1 MEAEEKVV
9 IVVDPGSEV
18 KISVNTSKPIPPGQ
32 VELPRYTHYSASA
45 IHLASL
51 INDKLSMLASDPLNY
66 GTVCI
71 YRVPEKLRRKNE
83 EAYTPRLVSIGP
95 LHHGDAQLKA
105 MEEYKFKYLN
115 NFLHTFKIPLEL
127 LAEYAHSQE
136 KNVCGCYED
145 TYIRDLSK
153 LSEVILFDGIFIIE
167 LFLKNYF
174 PEMRE
179 MGDTIFENR
188 WVSSDIVHDLLLL
201 ENQLP
206 MRFIAT
212 MYNGFVSRKLS
223 KFLDNETDEPP
234 SFDKL
239 AFEYLKNVGNTRKL
253 EPSTTHSFPRARH
266 LVEFLAVL
274 HRPSHPRA
282 EPEEGKK
289 VEFGK
294 CATATKLRA
303 AGVKFSHGAEKCL
316 FDVRFEKGE
325 LVIPQLTVNDFTETF
340 YRNLIAFEQCGYNS
354 KDITS
359 YVILMDNL
367 IDTPKDVD
375 LLIEH
380 KIIVNELGSS
390 EQVADVF
397 NNLYKEIVTDPKE
410 FYFANLCNQL
420 NEYSRDWLHKL
431 VTKLTEWIASL
442 RRDYFQSPW
451 AIISF
456 IAACILLVLT
466 VIQTACSILQV

>member
-1 MEAEEKVV
+1 MEDQEKVV

-18 KISVNTSKPIPPGQ
+18 KISVNTSKPNPPGQ
-32 VELPRYTHYSASA
+32 VELPR
-45 IHLASL
+45 
-51 INDKLSMLASDPLNY
+51 
-66 GTVCI
+66 
-71 YRVPEKLRRKNE
+71 VPEKQRRKNE

-105 MEEYKFKYLN
+105 MEEYKLKYLN

-188 WVSSDIVHDLLLL
+188 WVSSDIMHDLLLL

-223 KFLDNETDEPP
+223 KFLDNDSDDPP

-239 AFEYLKNVGNTRKL
+239 AFEYLKNVGNTQKL
-253 EPSTTHSFPRARH
+253 ESKMDHTFPRARH

-274 HRPSHPRA
+274 HWPSDQKAKR
-282 EPEEGKK
+282 EEVKK

-303 AGVKFSHGAEKCL
+303 AGVKFSHRAEKCL

-340 YRNLIAFEQCGYNS
+340 YRNLIAFEQCGYHY

-375 LLIEH
+375 LLIKH

-420 NEYSRDWLHKL
+420 NEYSRDWVHKM
-431 VTKLTEWIASL
+431 VTKLAVWYTML
-442 RRDYFQSPW
+442 CNDYFGSPW
-451 AIISF
+451 SIISV
-456 IAACILLVLT
+456 IAAIILLVLT
-466 VIQTACSILQV
+466 VIQTVCSVLQV

>member
-1 MEAEEKVV
+1 MEDQEKVV

-18 KISVNTSKPIPPGQ
+18 KISVNTSKPNPHGQ

-71 YRVPEKLRRKNE
+71 YRVPEKQRRKNE
-83 EAYTPRLVSIGP
+83 EAYTPRLISIGP

-105 MEEYKFKYLN
+105 MEEYKLKYLN

-127 LAEYAHSQE
+127 LAEYAHSQW

-145 TYIRDLSK
+145 TYIRNLSK
-153 LSEVILFDGIFIIE
+153 LLEVILFDGIFIIE

-179 MGDTIFENR
+179 MGDMIFENR
-188 WVSSDIVHDLLLL
+188 WMSSDVMHDLLLL

-206 MRFIAT
+206 MRFITT

-223 KFLDNETDEPP
+223 KFLDNDSDEPP

-239 AFEYLKNVGNTRKL
+239 AFEYLKDVGNTRKL
-253 EPSTTHSFPRARH
+253 ESKMDHTFPRAKH

-274 HRPSHPRA
+274 HRPSDRNA
-282 EPEEGKK
+282 KREVGKK

-303 AGVKFSHGAEKCL
+303 AGVKFSHKAEKCL
-316 FDVRFEKGE
+316 FDVFFDEKGE
-325 LVIPQLTVNDFTETF
+325 LSIPQLTVNDFTETF
-340 YRNLIAFEQCGYNS
+340 YRNLIAFEQCGYQS

-375 LLIEH
+375 LLIKH
-380 KIIVNELGSS
+380 KIIVNELESS
-390 EQVADVF
+390 E
-397 NNLYKEIVTDPKE
+397 TDPKE
-410 FYFANLCNQL
+410 FYFANLCDRL
-420 NEYSRDWLHKL
+420 NEYSRDWVHKL
-431 VTKLTEWIASL
+431 VRKFAVWYTMLCN
-442 RRDYFQSPW
+442 DYFGSPW
-451 AIISF
+451 SIISV
-456 IAACILLVLT
+456 IAAITLLVLT
-466 VIQTACSILQV
+466 VIQTVCSVLQV

>member
-1 MEAEEKVV
+1 MEDQEKVV

-18 KISVNTSKPIPPGQ
+18 KISVNTSKPNPPGQ
-32 VELPRYTHYSASA
+32 VELPRYPHYSASA
-45 IHLASL
+45 MHLASL

-71 YRVPEKLRRKNE
+71 YRVPEKQRRKNE

-105 MEEYKFKYLN
+105 MEEYKLKYLN

-188 WVSSDIVHDLLLL
+188 WVSSDIMHDLLLL

-223 KFLDNETDEPP
+223 KFLDNDSDDPP

-239 AFEYLKNVGNTRKL
+239 AFEYLKNVGNTQKL
-253 EPSTTHSFPRARH
+253 EH

-274 HRPSHPRA
+274 HWPSDQKAKR
-282 EPEEGKK
+282 EEVKK

-303 AGVKFSHGAEKCL
+303 AGVKFSHRAEKCL

-340 YRNLIAFEQCGYNS
+340 YRNLIAFEQCGYHY

-375 LLIEH
+375 LLIKH

-431 VTKLTEWIASL
+431 VTKFAVWYTMLCN
-442 RRDYFQSPW
+442 DYFGSPW
-451 AIISF
+451 SIISV
-456 IAACILLVLT
+456 IAAIILLVLT
-466 VIQTACSILQV
+466 VIQTVCSVLQV